1 MPRGIFVLRLVLV
14 VKVVCGNLVYAAL
27 TP

>member
-1 MPRGIFVLRLVLV
+1 M
-14 VKVVCGNLVYAAL
+14 VKVACGKLVYTAF

>member
-1 MPRGIFVLRLVLV
+1 MKAVCGRLV
-14 VKVVCGNLVYAAL
+14 YTAF

>member
-1 MPRGIFVLRLVLV
+1 YAVSFGGEGG
-14 VKVVCGNLVYAAL
+14 CGRLVYAAF

>member
-1 MPRGIFVLRLVLV
+1 M
-14 VKVVCGNLVYAAL
+14 KVVCGRLVYAAF

>member
-1 MPRGIFVLRLVLV
+1 MQL
-14 VKVVCGNLVYAAL
+14 VCGNLVYAAF

>member
-1 MPRGIFVLRLVLV
+1 M
-14 VKVVCGNLVYAAL
+14 KVVSKKLVYAAF

>member
-1 MPRGIFVLRLVLV
+1 MV
-14 VKVVCGNLVYAAL
+14 VKVACGKLVYAAF

>member
-1 MPRGIFVLRLVLV
+1 M
-14 VKVVCGNLVYAAL
+14 KAVCGRLVYAAF

>member
-1 MPRGIFVLRLVLV
+1 FTVSFGGE
-14 VKVVCGNLVYAAL
+14 VVCGKLVYAAF

>member
-1 MPRGIFVLRLVLV
+1 MKVL
-14 VKVVCGNLVYAAL
+14 CGRLVYAAF

>member
-1 MPRGIFVLRLVLV
+1 YAVSFGGE
-14 VKVVCGNLVYAAL
+14 VVCGKLVYAAF

>member
-1 MPRGIFVLRLVLV
+1 M
-14 VKVVCGNLVYAAL
+14 KAVCGKLVYAAF

>member
-1 MPRGIFVLRLVLV
+1 M
-14 VKVVCGNLVYAAL
+14 KVVFGKLVYAAF

>member
-1 MPRGIFVLRLVLV
+1 M
-14 VKVVCGNLVYAAL
+14 KVVCGKLIYAAF

>member
-1 MPRGIFVLRLVLV
+1 M
-14 VKVVCGNLVYAAL
+14 KSACGKLIYAAF

>member
-1 MPRGIFVLRLVLV
+1 M
-14 VKVVCGNLVYAAL
+14 KMVCGNLVYAAF

>member
-1 MPRGIFVLRLVLV
+1 MV
-14 VKVVCGNLVYAAL
+14 VKVLCGNLVYAAF

>member
-1 MPRGIFVLRLVLV
+1 ML
-14 VKVVCGNLVYAAL
+14 KVACGKLVYAAF

>member
-1 MPRGIFVLRLVLV
+1 MRLALV
-14 VKVVCGNLVYAAL
+14 VKVVCGKLVYAAF

>member
-1 MPRGIFVLRLVLV
+1 M
-14 VKVVCGNLVYAAL
+14 VCGRLVYAAF

>member
-1 MPRGIFVLRLVLV
+1 MKVLCIR
-14 VKVVCGNLVYAAL
+14 LVYAAF

>member
-1 MPRGIFVLRLVLV
+1 M
-14 VKVVCGNLVYAAL
+14 KVFCGNLVYAAF

>member
-1 MPRGIFVLRLVLV
+1 MKMIFGR
-14 VKVVCGNLVYAAL
+14 LVYAAF

>member
-1 MPRGIFVLRLVLV
+1 VSFGGE
-14 VKVVCGNLVYAAL
+14 VVCGELVYAAF

>member
-1 MPRGIFVLRLVLV
+1 M
-14 VKVVCGNLVYAAL
+14 KMACGKLVYAAF

>member
-1 MPRGIFVLRLVLV
+1 M
-14 VKVVCGNLVYAAL
+14 KVVCGNLVYTAF

>member
-1 MPRGIFVLRLVLV
+1 M
-14 VKVVCGNLVYAAL
+14 VKVACGKLVYAAF

>member
-1 MPRGIFVLRLVLV
+1 M
-14 VKVVCGNLVYAAL
+14 KVACGKLVYAAF

>member
-1 MPRGIFVLRLVLV
+1 M
-14 VKVVCGNLVYAAL
+14 VCGKLVYAAF